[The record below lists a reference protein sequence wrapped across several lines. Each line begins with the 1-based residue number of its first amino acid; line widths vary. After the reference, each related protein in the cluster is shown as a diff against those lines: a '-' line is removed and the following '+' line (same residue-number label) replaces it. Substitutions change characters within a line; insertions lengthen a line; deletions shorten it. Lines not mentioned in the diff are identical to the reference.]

1 MEEQGVGHGSYEDW
15 AAVMHSLLQGDLA
28 QKQLAFL
35 KLNRLLSGV
44 LISLQAWDVHD
55 HWEDLQQTVLMK
67 LVKSYSRGQ
76 LREPQAFVAYIRT
89 VTRNEFYDFLK
100 ARGGA
105 VVQEA
110 PEPTEEE
117 PMDEEAVLTVRR
129 AMSRLPEE
137 HQRAIHAVYL
147 EGRTYEEAAD
157 VTGIPLGSLKRYLR
171 LGLGQLRSQLA
182 GVIEGG

>member
-1 MEEQGVGHGSYEDW
+1 
-15 AAVMHSLLQGDLA
+15 
-28 QKQLAFL
+28 LAFL
-35 KLNRLLSGV
+35 KLNRLVSGV
-44 LISLQAWDVHD
+44 LISLQAWDMHE

-67 LVKSYSRGQ
+67 LVKGFYRGQ
-76 LREPQAFVAYIRT
+76 LREPQAFVAYVRT

-105 VVQEA
+105 VVQAASVQEEEA
-110 PEPTEEE
+110 PK
-117 PMDEEAVLTVRR
+117 DEEAVLAVRE

-137 HQRAIHAVYL
+137 QQRAIQAVYL
-147 EGRTYEEAAD
+147 EGQTYEEAAE

-182 GVIEGG
+182 GVIEGE

>member
-1 MEEQGVGHGSYEDW
+1 MEEQGTGQGPYEDW
-15 AAVMHSLLQGDLA
+15 TAVMHTLRQGELA

-35 KLNRLLSGV
+35 KLNRLVAGV

-67 LVKSYSRGQ
+67 LVKSFSRGQ
-76 LREPQAFVAYIRT
+76 LREPQAFVAYVRT

-100 ARGGA
+100 ARGT

-117 PMDEEAVLTVRR
+117 PRDEEAVLAVRS
-129 AMSRLPEE
+129 AMSRLPAE

-147 EGRTYEEAAD
+147 EGRTYEEAAA

-182 GVIEGG
+182 GVLEGE